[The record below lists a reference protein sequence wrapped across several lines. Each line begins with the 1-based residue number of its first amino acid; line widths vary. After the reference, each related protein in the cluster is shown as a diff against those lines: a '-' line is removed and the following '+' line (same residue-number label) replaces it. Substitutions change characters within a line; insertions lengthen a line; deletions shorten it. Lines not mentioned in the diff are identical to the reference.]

1 MEDWLFAP
9 VSRPRPP
16 SIFKEK
22 PVSNSII
29 PQNRIKH
36 ALRTGQSVIGTM
48 IAEFRQPAVVQLLA
62 NAGFD
67 FVIIDNEHGAFNI
80 ETIADLARTAIYV
93 GVTPFVRIPDLTY
106 PYIAQS
112 LDAGAQG
119 IMAPRIS
126 TAQQVREVV
135 QIMKYPP
142 VGQRGSALSRGYTQ
156 FKGGAVVETMATV
169 NEETMLIIQ
178 VETRGAIE
186 NVEEIVSTPGV
197 DVMLIGPNDLS
208 IALDVP
214 GQQDHPTM
222 QAAIQKMIT
231 TCQQHGVYPAIHMN
245 DLGLAVRW
253 AKQGMRLVSSNAEI
267 GLLVKAGQEVTKA
280 IGEALGR

>member
-1 MEDWLFAP
+1 M
-9 VSRPRPP
+9 
-16 SIFKEK
+16 
-22 PVSNSII
+22 SNSII

-36 ALRTGQSVIGTM
+36 ALRAGHSVIGTM
-48 IAEFRQPAVVQLLA
+48 IAEFRQPSVVQLLA

-80 ETIADLARTAIYV
+80 ETIADLARTAIHV
-93 GVTPFVRIPDLTY
+93 GVTPIVRIPDLAY

-126 TAQQVREVV
+126 SAQQVREVL
-135 QIMKYPP
+135 QMMKYPP
-142 VGQRGSALSRGYTQ
+142 LGRRGSALSRGYTQ
-156 FKGGAVVETMATV
+156 FRGGPVVETMASV
-169 NEETMLIIQ
+169 NEETMLIVQ
-178 VETRGAIE
+178 VETRGAVDNIA
-186 NVEEIVSTPGV
+186 EIVATPGV
-197 DVMLIGPNDLS
+197 DVTLIGPNDLS

-222 QAAIQKMIT
+222 QAAIQKMINA
-231 TCQQHGVYPAIHMN
+231 CQQHDVFPAIHIN
-245 DLGLAVRW
+245 DLKLAAHW

-267 GLLVKAGQEVTKA
+267 GLLVKAGQEVTRV
-280 IGEALGR
+280 IGEAMGR

>member
-1 MEDWLFAP
+1 
-9 VSRPRPP
+9 
-16 SIFKEK
+16 
-22 PVSNSII
+22 
-29 PQNRIKH
+29 
-36 ALRTGQSVIGTM
+36 M

-93 GVTPFVRIPDLTY
+93 GVTPIVRIPDLTY
-106 PYIAQS
+106 PFIAQS

-126 TAQQVREVV
+126 TVQQVREVV
-135 QIMKYPP
+135 QMMKYPP
-142 VGQRGSALSRGYTQ
+142 AGMRGSALSRGYTQ
-156 FKGGAVVETMATV
+156 FKGGPVVETMATV

-186 NVEEIVSTPGV
+186 NIEEIASTPGV
-197 DVMLIGPNDLS
+197 DVTLIGPNDLS
-208 IALDVP
+208 IALGVP

-231 TCQQHGVYPAIHMN
+231 ACQQHGVYPAIHMN

-267 GLLVKAGQEVTKA
+267 GLLVKAGQEVTRA
-280 IGEALGR
+280 ISEALGR